1 MTSSNSAKGHM
12 ASMPHD
18 ISKQGVMVQSTSAV
32 ETHSHNSDSN
42 EHHSE
47 LSFGN
52 PNMNEYNIQVT
63 SSSNINT
70 SGQPSHLPYTH
81 LSNGHVVALRH
92 KNGAFYAAAPIP
104 SSSISSDATQHPP
117 TSTQYELRLLN
128 TAPTTNQQQSAA
140 IPPEECHLEVVVAEG
155 GEWVGLRSAASGG
168 LFLQAK
174 RHGAHKMIFY
184 SSKLGTWEQW
194 RVTPEHILNLK
205 DNDGNETT
213 TDNTAP
219 PPPPRFLES
228 SSFIDIELSN
238 RRRPEFKLNVD
249 LVWMGRPSMSP
260 VKNNKDKQQ
269 QHIETALVAANATTS
284 TAHTPGQ
291 KEYYEDQVLQRV
303 SGALL
308 SEWLAFVDNEKEVR
322 LAQQHH
328 IETAEKE
335 GAALKKWALL
345 QLKGLREEA
354 EEGVEQLI
362 SAIKVKNQRL
372 AEAKAHLETRVRWG
386 VALLMAR
393 READVKRLVLA
404 AWRARTARK
413 KYCAKLEAKLEE
425 SAALQTKAAVMSA
438 WEDRVM
444 YMQARQLKLRAAVR
458 RMALLKTYQA
468 FAAWR
473 GFVLQRRAEKE
484 YADRLTEASSQH
496 MMRWRT
502 RHALQLWRKSAQ
514 CAKQGRMMLNGVGSR
529 MDKELV
535 RGVLG
540 GWKADV
546 QGKKAAAVHLESSVN
561 LRHRQALLRNVLVAW
576 RRNTEDSF
584 GEKMQV
590 DQGRHVVTK
599 ISLKI
604 AFASWRQHAADIEI
618 RRKHAE
624 VMRADHQRQLMTVGL
639 SFWKEMHQLRQSQR
653 EAVKQIMLVKAE
665 QMQWQALAYWKY
677 YVEEKKRARA
687 IVTKCLNKVSIKL
700 MSQAF
705 TGWKTHVDE
714 QRALE
719 NKETRAQKRY
729 TKVQMK
735 RVFSKWRSNT
745 AVSAAQDTKALE
757 MVCIKKQ
764 RQLLSTI
771 FMALQAHAI
780 KEQTYKEEF
789 FLAMYWRAEMVQRR
803 ALTSFRTVVKKK
815 RQLEVDLRAI
825 AGRIEVEQARQ
836 VLAAWNSTAAQSAT
850 ENRLVKHVQQRC
862 AQRRLAAAF
871 VGWSKSAQHSKVCVT
886 AKVLGLRKRYHNRLI
901 CQAYASWEVGAD
913 TAKNAVEIAEHKGM
927 MMQKRESLA
936 VTFGAWQL
944 AASSAVE
951 QQRKVEHAKRMV
963 NKVMMGHVFASWR
976 DGSARAKLAAARSMQ
991 LTENRSIAVVRAC
1004 LVGWKAHCVDL
1015 ASRRSRAEM
1024 IADQRDFIMIGDVW
1038 DLWQA
1043 MVAHKEK
1050 RRWQLAL
1057 AASKMARI
1065 KSALAI
1071 KSWSTAVAA
1080 VRQAEWRAEVT
1091 GAKIRAKNDKNAL
1104 AMSFT
1109 GWRGMTERLK
1119 LARSAMDAVNTAQ
1132 SATTLRLVFS
1142 SWSHSAKQGSM
1153 QRARVFDMFRSR
1165 QALKLTYTAMTA
1177 WTVAVGSEI
1186 HRRDVSN
1193 RAVKRLCQRTMS
1205 DAFAIWR
1212 ETARA
1217 RRARRTMMVRFMHR
1231 WNVHRQGVALVA
1243 WKSVVED
1250 RKAAEEELR
1259 KCLIRKKVAFRTF
1272 KGWYWE
1278 TFEHDL
1284 QETLH
1289 NLFEIT
1295 EAAAADPL
1303 PSSSSTRALNSP
1315 TDGHADVDCEEDE
1328 QRVED
1333 LPTPGSPPDD
1343 DDVNGWN
1350 GGYGLSPIQQRHLS
1364 DQINAKLA
1372 SLEAVYDN
1380 DGDENDGP
1388 VVAAKL
1394 SNNNDKGKMSSIAD
1408 KVEAALAEFLPS
1420 PTPAGLPPAVK
1431 RDVRGTTLGPLQ
1443 SMFEQAMFGDGAAA
1457 AAAAAATVTTTPIAA
1472 KAMQINQDEEE
1483 LYSNAKTPGSDL
1495 FKKLAA
1501 QRHVLN
1507 NDDGDYHHRQ
1517 MMRVPDSTMGQFK
1530 AGGGGLAAG
1539 YYRRDSIGNLSTATT
1554 PPGSQAGSVGAPTPG
1569 SNIAYYPSDSGE
1581 RNNNGGPM
1589 TGDSRMYATATTP
1602 GWSVVKPNMNRD
1614 IGVGGRGMMNMMTAA
1629 SAASTTPLGSSQY
1642 SSAAGADYKVRSL
1655 SGGLVEKRR
1664 LALEDA
1670 STPGSVAGS
1679 SMAFSAARDRGDF
1692 VLGAHRPGSS
1702 PPPMFASSSVH
1713 TNPLSMMSP

>member
-1 MTSSNSAKGHM
+1 MTSSNSLEDHM

-18 ISKQGVMVQSTSAV
+18 ISKKRVMVQSTSAV

-42 EHHSE
+42 EHHSQ

-52 PNMNEYNIQVT
+52 LDMHEYDIQAT
-63 SSSNINT
+63 SSFNVNT
-70 SGQPSHLPYTH
+70 SGQPSLPAH
-81 LSNGHVVALRH
+81 LSNGDVVALRH
-92 KNGAFYAAAPIP
+92 KNGALYAAAPIP
-104 SSSISSDATQHPP
+104 SSSISSDATQHSS
-117 TSTQYELRLLN
+117 TSIQYEFRLLN

-174 RHGAHKMIFY
+174 RHGAHKMVFY

-194 RVTPEHILNLK
+194 KVTPEHILNFK
-205 DNDGNETT
+205 DNDSDDTT
-213 TDNTAP
+213 TDSKAA
-219 PPPPRFLES
+219 PPPPRFFGS
-228 SSFIDIELSN
+228 SSFTGIKLSN

-260 VKNNKDKQQ
+260 VKNNKQQ
-269 QHIETALVAANATTS
+269 QHIEPALVAATATTS
-284 TAHTPGQ
+284 TTHSPRQ

-308 SEWLAFVDNEKEVR
+308 SEWLAFVDNEKEIR

-335 GAALKKWALL
+335 GAALKKWAHL
-345 QLKGLREEA
+345 QLKGLQKEA

-404 AWRARTARK
+404 AWRARAARK
-413 KYCAKLEAKLEE
+413 KYCAKLKAKLEE
-425 SAALQTKAAVMSA
+425 RAALQTKAAVMSA

-484 YADRLTEASSQH
+484 YADRLAEASSQH
-496 MMRWRT
+496 MMRWRA

-514 CAKQGRMMLNGVGSR
+514 CAKQGRMVLNGVGSR
-529 MDKELV
+529 MDEELV
-535 RGVLG
+535 RGVLE
-540 GWKADV
+540 GWKFAG
-546 QGKKAAAVHLESSVN
+546 QGKKAAAVQLECSVN
-561 LRHRQALLRNVLVAW
+561 LRHRQTLLRNVLVSW

-599 ISLKI
+599 ISLRF
-604 AFASWRQHAADIEI
+604 AFASWRQHATDIEI
-618 RRKHAE
+618 KRKHAE
-624 VMRADHQRQLMTVGL
+624 VMRADHQRRLMTVVL
-639 SFWKEMHQLRQSQR
+639 CCWKEMHQLRESQR
-653 EAVKQIMLVKAE
+653 KAVKQSMLVKAE

-677 YVEEKKRARA
+677 YVEEKKRARV

-719 NKETRAQKRY
+719 NKETRAQERY
-729 TKVQMK
+729 RKVQLK
-735 RVFSKWRSNT
+735 RAFRTWRSNA

-757 MVCIKKQ
+757 MVHFKKQ
-764 RQLLSTI
+764 RQLLSTT
-771 FMALQAHAI
+771 FMALQTHAI
-780 KEQTYKEEF
+780 KEQTYKEEL
-789 FLAMYWRAEMVQRR
+789 FLAVYWSAEMMQRR
-803 ALTSFRTVVKKK
+803 ALASFRMVVEKK

-836 VLAAWNSTAAQSAT
+836 VLAAWNSTAAQSAA
-850 ENRLVKHVQQRC
+850 ENRLVKHVQQRY

-871 VGWSKSAQHSKVCVT
+871 GGWSKTAQHSKVCVT

-901 CQAYASWEVGAD
+901 SQAYASWEVGAD
-913 TAKNAVEIAEHKGM
+913 IAKNAVEIAGHKGM
-927 MMQKRESLA
+927 MMLKRESLA
-936 VTFGAWQL
+936 AFGAWQL

-951 QQRKVEHAKRMV
+951 QQRKVWHAKRMV
-963 NKVMMGHVFASWR
+963 NKVMLGHLFASWR

-1015 ASRRSRAEM
+1015 ASRRSRAEI
-1024 IADQRDFIMIGDVW
+1024 IADQRDFIIIGDVW

-1050 RRWQLAL
+1050 RRWQLAM

-1071 KSWSTAVAA
+1071 KSWLTAVAA
-1080 VRQAEWRAEVT
+1080 VRQAERRAEVI
-1091 GAKIRAKNDKNAL
+1091 GAKIRAKNDKKAL
-1104 AMSFT
+1104 GMSLT
-1109 GWRGMTERLK
+1109 GWRGMTQRLK
-1119 LARSAMDAVNTAQ
+1119 LARSTVDAVHKAK

-1142 SWSHSAKQGSM
+1142 FWSHSAKQGSI
-1153 QRARVFDMFRSR
+1153 QRARIFDMFRSR
-1165 QALKLTYTAMTA
+1165 QALKLKDTAVTA

-1186 HRRDVSN
+1186 RRRDVSN
-1193 RAVKRLCQRTMS
+1193 RAVERLCQRTMS
-1205 DAFAIWR
+1205 DAFAAWR
-1212 ETARA
+1212 GTARA

-1231 WNVHRQGVALVA
+1231 WNVHRQGVAFVA

-1303 PSSSSTRALNSP
+1303 PSSNSTRALNSP
-1315 TDGHADVDCEEDE
+1315 TGDADVDCEEDE

-1333 LPTPGSPPDD
+1333 LPTPGSPPDDD

-1372 SLEAVYDN
+1372 SLEAVYEN
-1380 DGDENDGP
+1380 DGDENDGS
-1388 VVAAKL
+1388 VVAARL
-1394 SNNNDKGKMSSIAD
+1394 SNNNNKGKRSSIAD
-1408 KVEAALAEFLPS
+1408 KVEAALAECLPS

-1443 SMFEQAMFGDGAAA
+1443 SMFEQAMFGDGNTAAA
-1457 AAAAAATVTTTPIAA
+1457 TTVTTTPIAA
-1472 KAMQINQDEEE
+1472 QTMQINQDEEE

-1501 QRHVLN
+1501 QRHALN
-1507 NDDGDYHHRQ
+1507 NDDGEYHHRQ

-1554 PPGSQAGSVGAPTPG
+1554 PPGSQADSVGAPTPG
-1569 SNIAYYPSDSGE
+1569 SSIAYYPSDSGE
-1581 RNNNGGPM
+1581 GNNIGGPM
-1589 TGDSRMYATATTP
+1589 TGDSIRMYATAATP

-1614 IGVGGRGMMNMMTAA
+1614 IGVRGRGMMNMMTTA
-1629 SAASTTPLGSSQY
+1629 SAATTTPLGSGQY
-1642 SSAAGADYKVRSL
+1642 SSAAGIDNKVRSL

-1664 LALEDA
+1664 LPLEDT
-1670 STPGSVAGS
+1670 STPGGGGGSVAGS

-1702 PPPMFASSSVH
+1702 PPPMFASSSSVH